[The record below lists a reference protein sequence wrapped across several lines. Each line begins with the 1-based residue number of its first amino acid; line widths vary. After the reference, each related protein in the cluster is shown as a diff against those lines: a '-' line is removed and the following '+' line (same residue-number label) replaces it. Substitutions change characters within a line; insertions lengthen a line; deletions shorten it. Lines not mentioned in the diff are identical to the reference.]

1 MSFMAVAGAGIAL
14 IGGVAKAIGGAKQ
27 KREAEKEKAKAQAE
41 LEAQKA
47 QYAALDTS
55 NPFANMENKMSDLTV
70 NQQEAEFMKQQQ
82 QQNQANILEG
92 MRGAAGGSG
101 IAALAQTMATQG
113 SLDAQK
119 SATSI
124 GMQETNIQK
133 AQATEAARLQS
144 SEAAGEQASQQAERD
159 KQATLMG
166 LAAADVEAAAG
177 KEQAG
182 TEQMWGGITG
192 AAGAAGQIG
201 GMIPGMKK

>member
-1 MSFMAVAGAGIAL
+1 MSFLLVAGAAVGAASGI
-14 IGGVAKAIGGAKQ
+14 AKAIKGGIEKNKAATLK
-27 KREAEKEKAKAQAE
+27 AEEQAE

-182 TEQMWGGITG
+182 TEQMLCGITG